1 MKKKLLFITFVAAL
15 MLLAFALTAGA
26 QEISSVDPQ
35 FGAVESIEG
44 AGEASA
50 ERVKLVC
57 GDHYHTYP
65 SSYVVTDAVSLTF
78 DFTAVSAN
86 GCGVT
91 YTKNNVV
98 AFEMPESVT
107 TMPGAMFQSNT
118 SIKYFKISKSFT
130 GFGGNNTFDGSS
142 LEWFDFN
149 ENTNVKEIKQS
160 TFCGCKSLKGI
171 CFPDQMTTMGVYCLA
186 NCPNLGPVYLP
197 ASLTTF
203 LGDYSWPTFAPPGG
217 NESSGREF
225 NKNMYFVNEKF
236 TDPAKA
242 EKPTVYYMPENIT
255 SLWNTGFRGMSN
267 VNDVIVFSEKTVNF
281 DTGYDNIFNII
292 GTSADK
298 EKTVVFLG
306 NVTKLRV
313 YENVWN
319 LNLVFAN
326 ENDTG
331 IDSITFNYLERVSS
345 DPAASAP
352 AKMYFCK
359 TGAVYGFNGAIL
371 DIEMQHFIDARKD
384 TSKDLATCDKNAT
397 NNVYCYCG
405 AHMGVKE
412 LEGTMLGHSH
422 TEFIDLVYDDF
433 SKAGYYSYKCE
444 RCDDVNN
451 EQTAPALFTNKGYS
465 AAEYAGGGMSIGFK
479 VDKNAIIAYEEA
491 TGKNVSYGVFA
502 VLAEKIGANDIFDAD
517 GKALEGV
524 IAADITNTGFD
535 IFNLKIVGFTGDQVD
550 KDLVM
555 GAYVGVSKD
564 GATEYA
570 YLQDVTS
577 EKNEK
582 YYFASY
588 NDVKAI
594 VDAKNGVSAQ

>member
-1 MKKKLLFITFVAAL
+1 MKKKLLLIASMVI
-15 MLLAFALTAGA
+15 FALCIFAVTVGA
-26 QEISSVDPQ
+26 QDASSVDPQ

-65 SSYVVTDAVSLTF
+65 SSYVVTGASSLTF

-91 YTKNNVV
+91 YTKDNVA

-107 TMPGAMFQSNT
+107 TMPGAMFQKST
-118 SIKYFKISKSFT
+118 SIKYFRISKSFT

-149 ENTNVKEIKQS
+149 ENTIIKETKQS
-160 TFCGCKSLKGI
+160 TFCSCKSLKGI
-171 CFPDQMTTMGVYCLA
+171 CFPDQMTTMGVYSLA

-203 LGDYSWPTFAPPGG
+203 LGGSSWPTFAPPSGD
-217 NESSGREF
+217 ESSGREF

-236 TDPAKA
+236 ADPAKA
-242 EKPTVYYMPENIT
+242 EKPTVYYIPSGVT
-255 SLWNTGFRGMSN
+255 SLWDCGFRGMSN
-267 VNDVIVFSEKTVNF
+267 INDVIVFPEATKNI
-281 DTGYDNIFNII
+281 DTGYSLCFTNM
-292 GTSADK
+292 GTSVDK
-298 EKTVVFLG
+298 EKTIVFLG
-306 NVTKLRV
+306 DVTKLRL
-313 YENVWN
+313 YENQTNV
-319 LNLVFAN
+319 NLVFAN
-326 ENDTG
+326 AKDTG
-331 IDSITFNYLERVSS
+331 IDSFTLNTLARVPGNPLSQ
-345 DPAASAP
+345 
-352 AKMYFCK
+352 KLGKLYFCAS
-359 TGAVYGFNGAIL
+359 GAVYNC
-371 DIEMQHFIDARKD
+371 DKTVSDSEMRHFADERRDDAKD
-384 TSKDLATCDKNAT
+384 APTCDKNAT
-397 NNVYCYCG
+397 YNVYCYCG

-422 TEFIDLVYDDF
+422 EFIDLVYDDF

-479 VDKNAIIAYEEA
+479 VDKDAILAYEEA
-491 TGKNVSYGVFA
+491 TGKTVNYGVFA

-517 GKALEGV
+517 GKTLDGV
-524 IAADITNTGFD
+524 IAADITDTDFD
-535 IFNLKIVGFTGDQVD
+535 IFNLKIVGFTDKQVD
-550 KDLVM
+550 IDLAM

-564 GATEYA
+564 GTTEYA

-588 NDVKAI
+588 NDVKSI

>member
-35 FGAVESIEG
+35 FGTPEIIEG
-44 AGEASA
+44 AGEASG
-50 ERVKLVC
+50 ERVKLAC
-57 GDHYHTYP
+57 GDHFHTYP

-118 SIKYFKISKSFT
+118 SIKYFRISKSFT

-171 CFPDQMTTMGVYCLA
+171 CLPDQITTMGVYCLA
-186 NCPNLGPVYLP
+186 NCPSLGPVYLS
-197 ASLTTF
+197 ASTTTF

-217 NESSGREF
+217 NDGHGREF

-371 DIEMQHFIDARKD
+371 DIEMRHFADDRRDAAKD
-384 TSKDLATCDKNAT
+384 APTCDKNAT
-397 NNVYCYCG
+397 YNVYCYCG
-405 AHMGVKE
+405 THMGVKE

-491 TGKNVSYGVFA
+491 TGKNVNYGVFA

-517 GKALEGV
+517 GKALDGV
-524 IAADITNTGFD
+524 IAADITDTDFD
-535 IFNLKIVGFTGDQVD
+535 IFNLKIVGFTDKQVD
-550 KDLVM
+550 IDLAM

-564 GATEYA
+564 GTTEYA